1 MSEIKSIS
9 VIGMQCAGCEAIIEE
24 ALAKC
29 EGVESVKVSYANA
42 KVEVCFDVNK
52 LEITQI
58 HKIIED
64 SGYKVELS
72 VAVKK
77 RSWLK
82 IALSLIALA
91 GIIAIMVFSRK
102 IWHQFSLPEID
113 SQLSDGM
120 IFVVGLITGLHCIGM
135 CGGFVINYTAKDTEQ
150 GQSSYLSHFLY
161 GIGKTLSYAMFG
173 AFFGFVGSIVS
184 ITPFIKG
191 VSAIC
196 AGLFLI
202 VFGLN
207 MLNIFAPLKRFRF
220 KQPEAMARFAI
231 EKRRQSKSPFFI
243 GFFSGFL
250 LGCGPLQAMYVLAA
264 GNGDPLQG
272 AKILALFG
280 LGTLPALLS
289 FGLLAKILSEKMTRR
304 FLQASGIILLF
315 IGSMMLNKGLIRTE
329 SGYDFKTVGEK
340 VILTL
345 DSIQMENSSD

>member
-1 MSEIKSIS
+1 MSEIKTIS
-9 VIGMQCAGCEAIIEE
+9 VTGMQCSGCETIIEE
-24 ALAKC
+24 ALTNRD
-29 EGVESVKVSYANA
+29 GIESVKASYANA
-42 KVEVCFDVNK
+42 NVEVCFDVNK
-52 LEITQI
+52 VELTQI
-58 HKIIED
+58 HETIEAC
-64 SGYKVELS
+64 GYKVELS

-82 IALSLIALA
+82 IGLSLIALA

-102 IWHQFSLPEID
+102 LWHQFSLPEID
-113 SQLSDGM
+113 SQLSEGM
-120 IFVVGLITGLHCIGM
+120 IFIVGLITGLHCIGM

-220 KQPEAMARFAI
+220 KQPESMARFAI

-264 GNGDPLQG
+264 GNSDPLEG

-289 FGLLAKILSEKMTRR
+289 FGLLARVLSDKMTRR
-304 FLQASGIILLF
+304 FLQTSGVILLF

-329 SGYDFKTVGEK
+329 SGYDFKSVSEQ
-340 VILTL
+340 VLL
-345 DSIQMENSSD
+345 NLEDQF

>member
-1 MSEIKSIS
+1 MSEIKTIS
-9 VIGMQCAGCEAIIEE
+9 VADMVCTGCETIIEE
-24 ALAKC
+24 ALTKQ
-29 EGVESVKVSYANA
+29 EGIESVKASYANA
-42 KVEVCFDVNK
+42 NVEVCFDVNK
-52 LEITQI
+52 LELAQI
-58 HKIIED
+58 YKAIED

-82 IALSLIALA
+82 IGLSLLALASIIAL
-91 GIIAIMVFSRK
+91 MVFSRK
-102 IWHQFSLPEID
+102 LWHQFSLPEID
-113 SQLSDGM
+113 SQLSEGM
-120 IFVVGLITGLHCIGM
+120 IFIVGLITGLHCIGM

-191 VSAIC
+191 VSAVC

-220 KQPEAMARFAI
+220 KQPESMARFAI

-264 GNGDPLQG
+264 GNSDPLEG

-289 FGLLAKILSEKMTRR
+289 FGLLARILSDKMTRR
-304 FLQASGIILLF
+304 FLQTSGVILLF

-329 SGYDFKTVGEK
+329 SGYDFKSVREK
-340 VILTL
+340 VLL
-345 DSIQMENSSD
+345 NLEDQF

>member
-1 MSEIKSIS
+1 MREIKIIS
-9 VIGMQCAGCEAIIEE
+9 VTGMQCSGCETIIED
-24 ALAKC
+24 ALTNR
-29 EGVESVKVSYANA
+29 EGIESVKASYANA
-42 KVEVCFDVNK
+42 NVEVCFDVTK
-52 LEITQI
+52 LELTEI
-58 HKIIED
+58 HETIEEC
-64 SGYKVELS
+64 GYTVEIS

-82 IALSLIALA
+82 IGLSLIALA

-102 IWHQFSLPEID
+102 LWHQFSLPDID

-120 IFVVGLITGLHCIGM
+120 IFIVGLITGLHCIGM
-135 CGGFVINYTAKDTEQ
+135 CGGFVINYTAKDTER

-173 AFFGFVGSIVS
+173 AFFGLVGSIVS

-289 FGLLAKILSEKMTRR
+289 FGLLAQILSEKMTRR
-304 FLQASGIILLF
+304 FFHASGIILIF
-315 IGSMMLNKGLIRTE
+315 IGSMMLNKGLVRTE
-329 SGYDFKTVGEK
+329 SGYDYKSVEQK
-340 VILTL
+340 VILQL
-345 DSIQMENSSD
+345 DSLDLESSSD